1 MSVSAATQKRKERE
15 EMKKEV
21 RKEIENETQNESIDI
36 ENSDGTLYAKVI
48 DILGP
53 AHMRP
58 VISNGVW
65 KGTEQISEMNG
76 QEEEPQKE
84 DPAIKAK
91 QKRAD
96 QIKKQVRQYELQ
108 VVDATPFVGGDLKK
122 GDKMSYAAMTQ
133 KLDDYEQYESEVWKP
148 MFEREGSKKIV
159 KIICIANDITDKVKL
174 ENKAN
179 LEHEKAQRF
188 TAIIERPMEFVDLM
202 SDSEEI
208 IEYFLINL
216 NESTPEEIFRSFHT
230 LKARFSSF
238 KANET
243 VQEIHDIESI
253 LSNPE
258 FKFNQESIN
267 LINQKINNRKL
278 SELKNNEVAHILEI
292 FEDKE

>member
-1 MSVSAATQKRKERE
+1 
-15 EMKKEV
+15 
-21 RKEIENETQNESIDI
+21 
-36 ENSDGTLYAKVI
+36 
-48 DILGP
+48 
-53 AHMRP
+53 
-58 VISNGVW
+58 
-65 KGTEQISEMNG
+65 
-76 QEEEPQKE
+76 
-84 DPAIKAK
+84 
-91 QKRAD
+91 
-96 QIKKQVRQYELQ
+96 
-108 VVDATPFVGGDLKK
+108 
-122 GDKMSYAAMTQ
+122 
-133 KLDDYEQYESEVWKP
+133 KP

-267 LINQKINNRKL
+267 LINQKINKTKRTWTQFLKENRRLIELTNSSLNGLDSYENPLAMIKEVNLFYENFNKKFILKEISTLFNQFISPTKELAKQQDKL
-278 SELKNNEVAHILEI
+278 IKIDI
-292 FEDKE
+292 KES